1 MVFGLQERFLQES
14 KSITCYMSNNFNLK
28 ILGYLDININVKIL
42 FYFSLFDWYNLRIQF
57 WSEEI
62 ILC

>member
-42 FYFSLFDWYNLRIQF
+42 FYFSLFD
-57 WSEEI
+57 
-62 ILC
+62 